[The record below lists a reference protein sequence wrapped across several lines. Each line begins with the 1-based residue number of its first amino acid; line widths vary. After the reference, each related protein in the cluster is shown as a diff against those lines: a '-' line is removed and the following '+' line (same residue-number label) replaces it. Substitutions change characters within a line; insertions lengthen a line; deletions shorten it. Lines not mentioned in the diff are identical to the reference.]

1 MGGAMRVAVL
11 TISDSVSRGER
22 EDRTGPAVAER
33 CKELGWEVVAAEA
46 LPDERATIASRLS
59 TLADAGLADIIL
71 TAGGTG
77 IGPRD
82 ATPEATLAAC
92 EKPLPGV
99 GELMRQRGRESNLR
113 AALSRG
119 VAAVRAKCLVVNLP
133 GSPRGAVESLD
144 AVAELLPHAVE
155 VLHGAK
161 HD

>member
-1 MGGAMRVAVL
+1 MRVVVL
-11 TISDSVSRGER
+11 TISDTLARGER

-33 CKELGWEVVAAEA
+33 CAALGWEVVAAET
-46 LPDERATIASRLS
+46 LPDERAKIASRLM
-59 TLADAGLADIIL
+59 TLADGGTADLVL

-82 ATPEATLAAC
+82 STPEATLAAC

-99 GELMRQRGRESNLR
+99 GELMRARGRESNAR
-113 AALSRG
+113 ASLSRA

-133 GSPRGAVESLD
+133 GSPKGAVESLD
-144 AVAELLPHAVE
+144 AVAELLPHAVD
-155 VLHGAK
+155 VLHGAR